1 MITLRIGSAAIFVA
15 GALAL
20 AACGGGNTTSSS
32 PTTAPTMATA
42 TTTETAIGGG
52 SAACTQAGIEA
63 AVTAYAKA
71 GNEDAVLATGGGKPY
86 QCADGWAVGF
96 VNVGPEAV
104 AATTTV
110 VWQAEGPY
118 WVPQDRAKICPK
130 PSPVPKAIYKLACN
144 TN

>member
-20 AACGGGNTTSSS
+20 AACGGGNTTTTA
-32 PTTAPTMATA
+32 PTTAPT
-42 TTTETAIGGG
+42 TTTQTAIGGG

-71 GNEDAVLATGGGKPY
+71 GKEGAVLASGGGKPY
-86 QCADGWAVGF
+86 RCADGWAVGF
-96 VNVGPEAV
+96 VNVGPQAV
-104 AATTTV
+104 AVTTTV

-118 WVPQDRAKICPK
+118 WVPQNRAKICPK
-130 PSPVPKAIYKLACN
+130 PSPVPKAIYNLACN
-144 TN
+144 SN

>member
-1 MITLRIGSAAIFVA
+1 MINLRIGSVAIFVA

-32 PTTAPTMATA
+32 STTAPT
-42 TTTETAIGGG
+42 TTTKTAIGGG

-71 GNEDAVLATGGGKPY
+71 GNEDAVLASGGGKPY

-104 AATTTV
+104 AVTTTV

-130 PSPVPKAIYKLACN
+130 PSSVPKAIYNLACN
-144 TN
+144 SN

>member
-1 MITLRIGSAAIFVA
+1 MINLRIGSVAIFVA
-15 GALAL
+15 ASLAL

-32 PTTAPTMATA
+32 STTAA

-63 AVTAYAKA
+63 AVTAYGKA
-71 GNEDAVLATGGGKPY
+71 GKEDAVLASGGGKPY

-104 AATTTV
+104 AVTTTV

-118 WVPQDRAKICPK
+118 WVPQNRAKICPK
-130 PSPVPKAIYKLACN
+130 PSPVPKAIYNLACN
-144 TN
+144 SN

>member
-1 MITLRIGSAAIFVA
+1 MITLRIGSVAIFVA
-15 GALAL
+15 ASLAL

-32 PTTAPTMATA
+32 PTTAPT
-42 TTTETAIGGG
+42 TTTQTAIGGG

-71 GNEDAVLATGGGKPY
+71 GNEGAVLASGGGKPY
-86 QCADGWAVGF
+86 QCADGWAVAF

-104 AATTTV
+104 AVTTTV

-118 WVPQDRAKICPK
+118 WVPQNRAKICPK
-130 PSPVPKAIYKLACN
+130 PSPVPKAIYNPACN
-144 TN
+144 SN

>member
-1 MITLRIGSAAIFVA
+1 MITLRIGSVAIFVA

-20 AACGGGNTTSSS
+20 AACGGGNTTTTA
-32 PTTAPTMATA
+32 PTTAPTTTA
-42 TTTETAIGGG
+42 TAIGGG

-71 GNEDAVLATGGGKPY
+71 GNEDAVLASGLDKPY

-104 AATTTV
+104 AVTTTV

-118 WVPQDRAKICPK
+118 WVPQNRAKICPK
-130 PSPVPKAIYKLACN
+130 PSPVPKAIYNLACN
-144 TN
+144 SN

>member
-1 MITLRIGSAAIFVA
+1 MINLRIGSVAIFVA
-15 GALAL
+15 ASLAL

-32 PTTAPTMATA
+32 STTAPT
-42 TTTETAIGGG
+42 TTTTAKTAIGGG

-71 GNEDAVLATGGGKPY
+71 GNEDAVLASGGGKPY

-104 AATTTV
+104 AVTTTV